1 MSSTPIETP
10 PPADHASRDD
20 VGRLVAIDWNSGAT
34 AAAPASGRWLAAIDG
49 SDCSLRA
56 VAMAVRL
63 AHGVPGAVIDLAYVH
78 PWRVKEAAEAELP
91 QRGWDIS
98 TASRAY
104 LSQAGIGWRLHVR
117 MGDAAT
123 ELVAL
128 AASLGSRG
136 IVIGSHGLT
145 AMQSLMLGSVAYKV
159 VHLSAVPVMIV
170 R

>member
-1 MSSTPIETP
+1 MLFRS
-10 PPADHASRDD
+10 
-20 VGRLVAIDWNSGAT
+20 
-34 AAAPASGRWLAAIDG
+34 
-49 SDCSLRA
+49 
-56 VAMAVRL
+56 
-63 AHGVPGAVIDLAYVH
+63 LAYVR